1 MSTIKLEVQHPN
13 GKREAVTVEGERAL
27 IGSASHC
34 DVRLPMEESADEHV
48 LIEAL
53 GGTLRAEAKADHP
66 PATINDM
73 PLTLATLSPGAV
85 LGVGRIRLTVG
96 FVADFGAAQELK
108 AKRRESSTAATV
120 ALIAILGTA
129 AYLLLM
135 DTESRIARAPAEA
148 PALFASA
155 QPSCPPSDPSQALAF
170 AEEQRDLA
178 DGKRERMPFAIADGV
193 SAVGLYETAAACFRQ
208 GGADFEAAEADEAAG
223 SLERD
228 LTDELRTRA
237 LRLSHMLEVKDYE
250 LAMRDVVVLRAL
262 TTGKTGKYIDWLST
276 VSKQLQAKG
285 IR

>member
-1 MSTIKLEVQHPN
+1 MSTIQLEVRYPN
-13 GKREAVTVEGERAL
+13 GKREEVTVEGERAL

-34 DVRLPMEESADEHV
+34 DVRLPMEDAAYEHV

-53 GGTLRAEAKADHP
+53 GGTLRAEAKAEQ
-66 PATINDM
+66 PATTINDM

-85 LGVGRIRLTVG
+85 LGVGRIRLLVG
-96 FVADFGAAQELK
+96 LVADLGGGQEVS
-108 AKRRESSTAATV
+108 AKRKESSPLVTV
-120 ALIAILGTA
+120 ALLAIFGVA
-129 AYLLLM
+129 VYLLLM
-135 DTESRIARAPAEA
+135 DTEGRIARAPAEA
-148 PALFASA
+148 PALFTSEPRA
-155 QPSCPPSDPSQALAF
+155 CPPEDPNQALAF

-178 DGKRERMPFAIADGV
+178 DGKRERLPFAIADGV
-193 SAVGLYETAAACFRQ
+193 SAVAHYETAAACFRR
-208 GGADFEAAEADEAAG
+208 GSAGAAGVEADEAAQ
-223 SLERD
+223 SLKRD

-237 LRLSHMLEVKDYE
+237 LRLSHMLEVQDYE

>member
-1 MSTIKLEVQHPN
+1 MSTIKLEVQYPN

-34 DVRLPMEESADEHV
+34 DLRLPMEEAADEHV

-53 GGTLRAEAKADHP
+53 GGTLRAEAKADQP
-66 PATINDM
+66 PASINDM
-73 PLTLATLSPGAV
+73 PLTLATLAPGAV
-85 LGVGRIRLTVG
+85 LGIGRIRLSVG
-96 FVADFGAAQELK
+96 LVADFGVERELK
-108 AKRRESSTAATV
+108 AKRQESSAFATV
-120 ALIAILGTA
+120 AVVAIFGAA

-135 DTESRIARAPAEA
+135 DTEGPIPRAPAEA
-148 PALFASA
+148 PPLFASA
-155 QPSCPPSDPSQALAF
+155 PAHCPPTDPRQALAF

-193 SAVGLYETAAACFRQ
+193 SAVALYETAAACFRQ
-208 GGADFEAAEADEAAG
+208 GGSTQAASEADEAAG
-223 SLERD
+223 SLEHE
-228 LTDELRTRA
+228 LTDQLRTRA
-237 LRLSHMLEVKDYE
+237 LRLSHLLEVQDYE

-262 TTGKTGKYIDWLST
+262 TTGKAGKYVEWLST